1 MKARGEAAGNR
12 VAWITGAGK
21 GIGRAL
27 TLRLAKEGWTVAASA
42 RTEGD
47 LASLKTESATR
58 RVHCFPLDVTDATA
72 TAATVAQ
79 IEERFG
85 PLDLAVLNAGTHQP
99 FAAAEF
105 TVEKVRGLVETNLMG
120 TVSCLAPL
128 MERFIARRSGHLA
141 VVASLAGYRGL
152 PTAAAYGASKAGLIN
167 MCEALR
173 PDLEGHGVTLTV
185 INPGFVKT
193 PLTDKNEFSM
203 PFLISVE
210 AAVDHIVKGLDKGA
224 FEVTFPK
231 RFAVL
236 MKLLR
241 VLPDP
246 LFFALT
252 RRMIGT

>member
-1 MKARGEAAGNR
+1 MITLGDAPGTG

-21 GIGRAL
+21 GIGRGLA
-27 TLRLAKEGWTVAASA
+27 LRLAEMEWTVAASA
-42 RTEGD
+42 RTEAD
-47 LASLKTESATR
+47 LASLKTESATGR
-58 RVHCFPLDVTDATA
+58 IHGFPLDVTDAAA
-72 TAATVAQ
+72 TAATVAL
-79 IEERFG
+79 IEKQLG
-85 PLDLAVLNAGTHQP
+85 PLGLALLNAGTHQP
-99 FAAAEF
+99 FAAESF

-120 TVSCLAPL
+120 TVNSLAPIL
-128 MERFIARRSGHLA
+128 ERFIERRAGHVA

-152 PTAAAYGASKAGLIN
+152 PTAAAYGATKAGLIN

-173 PDLEGHGVTLTV
+173 PDLETHGIKLTL

-193 PLTDKNEFSM
+193 PLTDKNDFPM

-210 AAVDHIVKGLDKGA
+210 AAVEQIINGLEKGP
-224 FEVTFPK
+224 FEITFPR
-231 RFAVL
+231 RFAYL

-252 RRMIGT
+252 RRMINS